1 MKHINSEQINSG
13 QSNNYPN
20 NDNPISNNQIN
31 DGQINVFTKINNQTK
46 KDQFNNDK
54 INNDKINNGQT
65 VSIYDMDEISEGNR
79 PVLNKL
85 CVYLEQHIREGIGIA
100 FSGGVDSS
108 LLLKIACD
116 IGRMNSLSV
125 LAITFE
131 TKLHPHGD
139 LEEARS
145 IALGFGAIHKT
156 IEVDEFADPQIMY
169 NPEDRCYRCKNLLFR
184 TLISEAKQAGYQF
197 QIDGTNYDDRNAY
210 RPGMRAL
217 KELNIHSPLLELE
230 ITKAQI
236 RSLAAELGIPS
247 SDKPSAPCL
256 ATRLPYGAKLDFDIL
271 ERIDLG
277 EQYIKTFGFYN
288 VRLRLHQDILRIEID
303 KRDFEKLIKHQEA
316 ILSKIKDLGF
326 LYVTLDLEGF
336 RSGSM
341 DIKINKEA

>member
-1 MKHINSEQINSG
+1 MNQTNSDQVNEYQVSKDQNSNG
-13 QSNNYPN
+13 QS
-20 NDNPISNNQIN
+20 DNTQ
-31 DGQINVFTKINNQTK
+31 
-46 KDQFNNDK
+46 
-54 INNDKINNGQT
+54 INNDKINSDKINSDKINHGQAM
-65 VSIYDMDEISEGNR
+65 SIYDLNSISENNQL
-79 PVLNKL
+79 VLNML

-116 IGRMNSLSV
+116 IGRKNNLPV

-156 IEVDEFADPQIMY
+156 IEVDEFSDPEIMY
-169 NPEDRCYRCKNLLFR
+169 NPEDRCYRCKKLLFH
-184 TLISEAKQAGYQF
+184 TLICEANKADYQF
-197 QIDGTNYDDRNAY
+197 LIDGTNYDDRKAY

-217 KELNIHSPLLELE
+217 RELNIHSSLLELE

-256 ATRLPYGAKLDFDIL
+256 ATRIPYGTKLDFDIL
-271 ERIDLG
+271 AKIDEG

-303 KRDFEKLIKHQEA
+303 KRDFHMLLQHQET
-316 ILSKIKDLGF
+316 IISKLKELGF
-326 LYVTLDLEGF
+326 LYITLDLEGF

-341 DIKINKEA
+341 DIKVKKEQ